1 MLIPQRVL
9 GAIRPTLSVA
19 VLMSLA
25 ATTAV
30 FAATPFLLPATS
42 RQFGVAVSTVGWM
55 STTQLA
61 GFVIASWVG
70 GRFLRPVRTTFI
82 IGTVIGIAANI
93 GSAVAPNFP
102 VLAATRFVSGLSLGL
117 AAWFA
122 WQAAFGDNAK
132 TGDAAVVGP
141 LIGVVLAPAVALSLD
156 AAGLRAVFAAMAVL
170 MVLPLLFAGQIDRR
184 MRLRPHESRHAATR
198 AARVILVALGLIT
211 FGGSSVFVYGAAIGE
226 ELDGLSAVTV
236 SLVYSGNA
244 IASIPAARWRGS
256 RGPAGLW
263 FILTAV
269 AAFGMAFSRSGVVFA
284 AALIGWG
291 FVFFMGVPA
300 TFALLAARSRFPEER
315 AGDAQAVM
323 AVGRVF
329 GPLLGGALLASG
341 STTSLALVSAG
352 VLVGAAAML
361 LYIDRDRFVVPTRLR
376 HSVDAT

>member
-19 VLMSLA
+19 VLISLA

-30 FAATPFLLPATS
+30 FTATPFLLPATS
-42 RQFGVAVSTVGWM
+42 REFDVALSTVGWM
-55 STTQLA
+55 STAQLA

-70 GRFLRPVRTTFI
+70 GRFLRPVRSTFI
-82 IGTVIGIAANI
+82 VGTVIGIAANLA
-93 GSAVAPNFP
+93 SALAPNFP
-102 VLAATRFVSGLSLGL
+102 ILAMTRFASGISLGL

-122 WQAAFGDNAK
+122 WQAAFGDRDK

-141 LIGVVLAPAVALSLD
+141 LIGIVLAPTVAFALD
-156 AAGLRAVFAAMAVL
+156 QVGLRAVFAAMAVL
-170 MVLPLLFAGQIDRR
+170 MVLPLLFAGQIERS
-184 MRLRPHESRHAATR
+184 MQLRPHVSRHAATR
-198 AARVILVALGLIT
+198 AARIILLALGLIT

-226 ELDGLSAVTV
+226 ELDGLSPVTV

-256 RGPAGLW
+256 RGPAGIW

-269 AAFGMAFSRSGVVFA
+269 SAFFMAFSRSGIVFA
-284 AALIGWG
+284 LALVGWG

-300 TFALLAARSRFPEER
+300 AFGLLAARSRFPEER

-323 AVGRVF
+323 AFGRVF
-329 GPLLGGALLASG
+329 GPLLGGALLGSG
-341 STTSLALVSAG
+341 STTSLAIVSAG
-352 VLVGAAAML
+352 VLTGAAML
-361 LYIDRDRFVVPTRLR
+361 LLYVDRQRFLVVR
-376 HSVDAT
+376 SVDAPQHA